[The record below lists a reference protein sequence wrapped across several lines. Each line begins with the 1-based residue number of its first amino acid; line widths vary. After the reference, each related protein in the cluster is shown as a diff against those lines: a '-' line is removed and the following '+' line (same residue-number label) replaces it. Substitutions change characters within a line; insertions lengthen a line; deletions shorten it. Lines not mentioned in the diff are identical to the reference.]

1 MGYIYILSNKYYRNG
16 NLLKIG
22 MTSRTVDK
30 RVGELN
36 RAFGVPED
44 FSVVFKKQARVPS
57 VAEKEIHRRLSR
69 YRINKSREFFLV
81 DSSVAIDA
89 VTDVCKKLNRKTNT
103 ENSSVTRN
111 VLIIIL
117 VLSLYLI

>member
-1 MGYIYILSNKYYRNG
+1 MGYIYILSNKYYKHNK
-16 NLLKIG
+16 LLKIG

-44 FSVVFKKQARVPS
+44 FSVVFKKQARLPS

-69 YRINKSREFFLV
+69 YRVNRNREFFLV
-81 DSSVAIDA
+81 EEGVAVRV
-89 VTDVCKKLNRKTNT
+89 VTDVCKVINKKSYSSNNSVYKTPF
-103 ENSSVTRN
+103 
-111 VLIIIL
+111 IIFML
-117 VLSLYLI
+117 FLLYAF

>member
-81 DSSVAIDA
+81 DSSVAIDT

>member
-44 FSVVFKKQARVPS
+44 FYVVFKKQARVPS

-89 VTDVCKKLNRKTNT
+89 VTDVCKTLNRKTNT

>member
-1 MGYIYILSNKYYRNG
+1 
-16 NLLKIG
+16 

-89 VTDVCKKLNRKTNT
+89 VTDVCKTLNRKTNT